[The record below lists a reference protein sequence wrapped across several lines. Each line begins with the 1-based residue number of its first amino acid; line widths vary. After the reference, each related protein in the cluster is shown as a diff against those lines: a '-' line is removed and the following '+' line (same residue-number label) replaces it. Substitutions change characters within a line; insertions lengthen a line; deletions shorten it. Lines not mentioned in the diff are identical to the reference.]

1 MSEKNC
7 DCGGELEFED
17 VDRFETESIWKCQD
31 CGRFWKHIH
40 EEPFLG
46 QESVWKEVSF

>member
-1 MSEKNC
+1 MAEKNC
-7 DCGGELEFED
+7 ECGGELKFED

>member
-1 MSEKNC
+1 MSERTC
-7 DCGGELEFED
+7 ECGGELDFED
-17 VDRFETESIWKCQD
+17 VDRFETESIWKCQE

-46 QESVWKEVSF
+46 QESVWREVSL